1 MTIFAQNKMNED
13 CFSNFYS
20 FTNKILKMKKRFLF
34 CLICLGVLLFS
45 NCTSRKKLVYMND
58 HPKGDTTMVFSQ
70 NDLRVILQPGDVV
83 YIKVLSIDKETSS
96 LFNLDMGGGGVNT
109 TGEVS
114 TALKG
119 YTIDEN
125 GYVRLPVIDTIN
137 LSGLTISQAE
147 NLVQEKI
154 NGYFKNATVILKLL
168 NTKISVLG
176 EVNRPGTYSI
186 LRNSINLFEALALAG
201 DITQYGNRKSIL
213 IVRTINNENITFR
226 VDLTKENVIATENF
240 YLLPND
246 IVIVEPLPLRAFRL
260 NTTTISL
267 VFSGL
272 TTLVTTLTFFNS
284 VLK

>member
-1 MTIFAQNKMNED
+1 MLSIQKKDINIQNTFVTLLTKIFN
-13 CFSNFYS
+13 
-20 FTNKILKMKKRFLF
+20 MKKSVLF
-34 CLICLGVLLFS
+34 CLLCVGVFLFS

-58 HPKGDTTMVFSQ
+58 HPKGDTVMTFNQ
-70 NDLRVILQPGDVV
+70 NDLSVILQPGDVV
-83 YIKVLSIDKETSS
+83 YIRVLSIDKETSG
-96 LFNLDMGGGGVNT
+96 LFNLDVAGSSA

-119 YTIDEN
+119 YTIDEK
-125 GYVRLPVIDTIN
+125 GIIHLPVIDTIHVA
-137 LSGLTISQAE
+137 GLTISEAE
-147 NLVQEKI
+147 KTVQKHI
-154 NGYFKNATVILKLL
+154 DGYFKNATVILKLL

-201 DITQYGNRKSIL
+201 DITDYGNRKSIL
-213 IVRTINNENITFR
+213 IVRTINNENISFR
-226 VDLTKENVIATENF
+226 VDLTKENTIATEQF

-267 VFSGL
+267 IFSGL

>member
-1 MTIFAQNKMNED
+1 
-13 CFSNFYS
+13 
-20 FTNKILKMKKRFLF
+20 MKKEFIF
-34 CLICLGVLLFS
+34 CIVCLGILLFS
-45 NCTSRKKLVYMND
+45 NCASRKKMVYMND
-58 HPKGDTTMVFSQ
+58 HPKGDTVMTYPQ
-70 NDLRVILQPGDVV
+70 NYLNVILQPGDVV
-83 YIKVLSIDKETSS
+83 YVKVLSIDQETSA
-96 LFNLDMGGGGVNT
+96 LFNIDAMTGGGNT

-114 TALKG
+114 TTLKG
-119 YTIDEN
+119 YTIDEK
-125 GYVRLPVIDTIN
+125 GYIRLPVIDTIKVA
-137 LSGLTISQAE
+137 GMTISQTE
-147 NLVQEKI
+147 QLVQQKI

-201 DITQYGNRKSIL
+201 DISDYGNRKSVMI
-213 IVRTINNENITFR
+213 IRTVNNENITFR
-226 VDLTKENVIATENF
+226 VDLTKENTIATEQF

-246 IVIVEPLPLRAFRL
+246 IVIVEPPPLRAFRL
-260 NTTTISL
+260 NTATISL

>member
-1 MTIFAQNKMNED
+1 
-13 CFSNFYS
+13 
-20 FTNKILKMKKRFLF
+20 
-34 CLICLGVLLFS
+34 
-45 NCTSRKKLVYMND
+45 MND
-58 HPKGDTTMVFSQ
+58 HPKGDTIMTFKQ
-70 NDLRVILQPGDVV
+70 NDLNVILQPGDVV
-83 YIKVLSIDKETSS
+83 YIKVLSLDKVTSA
-96 LFNLDMGGGGVNT
+96 LFNLDITGSSA

-114 TALKG
+114 TALRG
-119 YTIDEN
+119 YTLDEQ
-125 GYVRLPVIDTIN
+125 GFIRLPVIDTIQ
-137 LSGLTISQAE
+137 LAGLTIREAE
-147 NLVQEKI
+147 NVVQTRVD
-154 NGYFKNATVILKLL
+154 GYFKNATVILKLL

-226 VDLTKENVIATENF
+226 IDLTKEGTIATEQF

-267 VFSGL
+267 IFSGL

>member
-1 MTIFAQNKMNED
+1 
-13 CFSNFYS
+13 
-20 FTNKILKMKKRFLF
+20 
-34 CLICLGVLLFS
+34 
-45 NCTSRKKLVYMND
+45 MND
-58 HPKGDTTMVFSQ
+58 HPKGDTVMSFSQ
-70 NDLRVILQPGDVV
+70 NNLNVILQPGDVV
-83 YIKVLSIDKETSS
+83 YIKVLSIDKETSA
-96 LFNLDMGGGGVNT
+96 LFNLDASGGGVNT

-119 YTIDEN
+119 YTINED
-125 GYVRLPVIDTIN
+125 GYIKLPVIDTIN
-137 LSGLTISQAE
+137 LAGLTLSKAE
-147 NLVQEKI
+147 EVVQKRI
-154 NGYFKNATVILKLL
+154 DGYFINATVILKLL

-176 EVNRPGTYSI
+176 EVNRPGTYNI

-213 IVRTINNENITFR
+213 IVRTINNANITFR
-226 VDLTKENVIATENF
+226 VDLTKENIIQTEQF

-267 VFSGL
+267 IFSGL

>member
-1 MTIFAQNKMNED
+1 
-13 CFSNFYS
+13 
-20 FTNKILKMKKRFLF
+20 
-34 CLICLGVLLFS
+34 
-45 NCTSRKKLVYMND
+45 MND
-58 HPKGDTTMVFSQ
+58 HPQGDTIMAYAQ
-70 NDLRVILQPGDVV
+70 NNLNVILQPGDVV
-83 YIKVLSIDKETSS
+83 YIRVLSIDKETSA
-96 LFNLDMGGGGVNT
+96 LFNLDVASGSSA

-119 YTIDEN
+119 YTIDES
-125 GYVRLPVIDTIN
+125 GLIRLPVIDTIHVAGM
-137 LSGLTISQAE
+137 SISQAE
-147 NLVQEKI
+147 RLVQTKVD
-154 NGYFKNATVILKLL
+154 GYFKNSTVILKLL

-176 EVNRPGTYSI
+176 EVSRPGTYSI

-201 DITQYGNRKSIL
+201 DITDYGNRKSVL

-226 VDLTKENVIATENF
+226 VDLTKENIIATEQF

-260 NTTTISL
+260 NTSAISL
-267 VFSGL
+267 VFTGL

>member
-1 MTIFAQNKMNED
+1 
-13 CFSNFYS
+13 
-20 FTNKILKMKKRFLF
+20 MKKN
-34 CLICLGVLLFS
+34 LLFS
-45 NCTSRKKLVYMND
+45 IICIIVLLATSCTSRKKLIYMND
-58 HPKGDTTMVFSQ
+58 HPKGDTVMAFNK
-70 NDLRVILQPGDVV
+70 NDLSVILQPGDVV
-83 YIKVLSIDKETSS
+83 YIKVLSLDKETSA
-96 LFNLDMGGGGVNT
+96 LFNLEDRGT
-109 TGEVS
+109 SATGEVS

-119 YTIDEN
+119 YTIDDK
-125 GYVRLPVIDTIN
+125 GYIRLPMLDTIYVAS
-137 LSGLTISQAE
+137 LSISEAE
-147 NLVQEKI
+147 RKVQERI
-154 NGYFKNATVILKLL
+154 DSYFKNATVILKLL

-201 DITQYGNRKSIL
+201 DVTDFGNRKSVL

-226 VDLTKENVIATENF
+226 VDITKENTIGTEQF

-260 NTTTISL
+260 NSSTISL

-272 TTLVTTLTFFNS
+272 TTLVTTLTFFYS

>member
-1 MTIFAQNKMNED
+1 
-13 CFSNFYS
+13 
-20 FTNKILKMKKRFLF
+20 MKKYILF
-34 CLICLGVLLFS
+34 SVICLGLLLNFS
-45 NCTSRKKLVYMND
+45 CASRKKLVYMND
-58 HPKGDTTMVFSQ
+58 HPKGDTVMTFQQ
-70 NDLRVILQPGDVV
+70 NDLSVILQPGDVV
-83 YIKVLSIDKETSS
+83 YIKVLSLDKVTSS
-96 LFNLDMGGGGVNT
+96 LFNLDITGSSA

-114 TALKG
+114 TTLRG
-119 YTIDEN
+119 YTLDDD
-125 GYVRLPVIDTIN
+125 GYIRLPVIDTIH
-137 LSGLTISQAE
+137 LAGMTIREAE
-147 NLVQEKI
+147 SLVQQRI
-154 NGYFKNATVILKLL
+154 DGYFKNATVILKLL

-213 IVRTINNENITFR
+213 IVRTINNQNITFR
-226 VDLTKENVIATENF
+226 IDLTKEKTIETEQF

-267 VFSGL
+267 IFSGL

>member
-1 MTIFAQNKMNED
+1 
-13 CFSNFYS
+13 
-20 FTNKILKMKKRFLF
+20 MKKN
-34 CLICLGVLLFS
+34 LLFS
-45 NCTSRKKLVYMND
+45 IICIIVLLATSCTSRKKLIYMND
-58 HPKGDTTMVFSQ
+58 HPKGDTVMAFNR
-70 NDLRVILQPGDVV
+70 NDLSVILQPGDVV
-83 YIKVLSIDKETSS
+83 YIKVLSLDKETSA
-96 LFNLDMGGGGVNT
+96 LFNLDDRGGSSA

-119 YTIDEN
+119 YTIDEK
-125 GYVRLPVIDTIN
+125 GFIRLPMLDTIYVAS
-137 LSGLTISQAE
+137 LSISDAE
-147 NLVQEKI
+147 RKVQSRI
-154 NGYFKNATVILKLL
+154 DSYFKNATVILKLL

-201 DITQYGNRKSIL
+201 DVTQFGNRKSIL

-226 VDLTKENVIATENF
+226 VDITKENTLGTEQF

-260 NTTTISL
+260 NSNTITL

-272 TTLVTTLTFFNS
+272 TTLVTTLTFFRS

>member
-1 MTIFAQNKMNED
+1 MMSFEHSFFVHLQNKLN
-13 CFSNFYS
+13 N
-20 FTNKILKMKKRFLF
+20 MKKY
-34 CLICLGVLLFS
+34 LLLCFIIIGTLLNYS
-45 NCTSRKKLVYMND
+45 CTSRKKLVYMND
-58 HPKGDTTMVFSQ
+58 HPKGYEVVTYNQ
-70 NDLRVILQPGDVV
+70 NDLNVILQPGDVV
-83 YIKVLSIDKETSS
+83 YIKVLSIDKETSA
-96 LFNLDMGGGGVNT
+96 LFNLDAAPGGGINT

-119 YTIDEN
+119 YTIDES
-125 GYVRLPVIDTIN
+125 GYIRLPVIDTIN
-137 LSGLTISQAE
+137 VAGKSISEAE
-147 NLVQEKI
+147 RIVQTYVD
-154 NGYFKNATVILKLL
+154 GYFKNATVILKLL

-176 EVNRPGTYSI
+176 EVNRPGTYNI

-226 VDLTKENVIATENF
+226 VDLTKENIISTEKF

-267 VFSGL
+267 IFSGL